1 MPGSLRKHRARGT
14 LATAATYDEPKG
26 SPMPLATPKRVALLV
41 ATVASLAT
49 ACGARTPLFDVEAAD
64 AGQDVETL
72 DANVPEVSAPE
83 TSLPEATPDEGP
95 PCMPPTPT
103 ATACNDLTPSGL
115 PVTVQCAA
123 GTPPTPT
130 GGTVTDGTYEMV
142 SSTFYGSPCPVDDV
156 ERIVWDACGQ
166 NWATAEFVITAAV
179 PMTRLYINGTVTF
192 EGGGVTLTPSCST
205 NGVNTTTFGYDA
217 TPTDLTL
224 YVHGFQGGGV
234 RVDEFVRQ

>member
-1 MPGSLRKHRARGT
+1 
-14 LATAATYDEPKG
+14 
-26 SPMPLATPKRVALLV
+26 MPLATPKRVALLA

-64 AGQDVETL
+64 AGQDVETP

-115 PVTVQCAA
+115 PITIQCAA
-123 GTPPTPT
+123 GTPPVPS
-130 GGTVTDGTYEMV
+130 GGNVVDGTYEMV
-142 SSTFYGSPCPVDDV
+142 SSTFFGSSCPMDDV
-156 ERIVWDACGQ
+156 EQIVWTTCGPY
-166 NWATAEFVITAAV
+166 WTTAEILMGSV
-179 PMTRLYINGTVTF
+179 PKTLLYINGTVAF

-205 NGVNTTTFGYDA
+205 NSVNITTFGYDA